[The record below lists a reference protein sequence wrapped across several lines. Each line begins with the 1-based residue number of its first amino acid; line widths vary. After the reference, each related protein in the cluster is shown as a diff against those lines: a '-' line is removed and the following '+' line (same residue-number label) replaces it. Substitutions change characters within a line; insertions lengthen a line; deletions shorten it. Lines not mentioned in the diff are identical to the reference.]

1 MTEITNYEK
10 SFVNSLKSY
19 IVEFS
24 NLANF
29 TIVCDNGEQIQCHK
43 LILAARSK
51 YFEAMFRQEPEK
63 SVAYLDF
70 EAWALEITVKS
81 LVSVNE
87 NNLEKL
93 QVDELLKL
101 IIVSDYI
108 QIEDLTKEIE
118 ILLMNRLNFE
128 NIYDI
133 VGVTEVM
140 NVPNLKSKYCQFIKE
155 NVCCLDLKNVP
166 KSILH
171 LMASTPTIAHVKD
184 RNGKLFDLIESEII
198 LFKAFNELYPNENWK
213 FTDKSKSRIHAALT
227 MYDCIP
233 VKLRKI
239 LIQKYFGSLKNLEIL
254 NHNIDY
260 KINYLEN
267 SLQEFKIIGKSDS
280 YGFTPWGTDT
290 CEKWSVEGPF
300 RKISIKTHFKGPS
313 INNDVI

>member
-1 MTEITNYEK
+1 MTEITKYEK

-19 IVEFS
+19 LVEFS

-29 TIVCDNGEQIQCHK
+29 TIVCENGEQIQCHK

-166 KSILH
+166 KSILN

-198 LFKAFNELYPNENWK
+198 IFKAFNELYPNENWK
-213 FTDKSKSRIHAALT
+213 FPDKSKSRIHAALK

-233 VKLRKI
+233 EKLRKI

-260 KINYLEN
+260 KINFLDN

-280 YGFTPWGTDT
+280 YGFIPWGTDT
-290 CEKWSVEGPF
+290 SEKWSVEGPF

-313 INNDVI
+313 INNDIN